1 MIKGIHISSSEIVFQ
16 KNDGKKNT
24 LPQFIKNQ
32 IVTAKVLQLLPQGK
46 AQLLVNNEKII
57 AKTGLLLKPGEEIQL
72 KVLQEK
78 DAVVLK
84 LINPVQKM
92 TTRQVSSLVR
102 FFSKNE
108 SISDI
113 IESKIPGVKELLHD
127 MSLKSDKAD
136 ERFLPKLMEKNGMA
150 WESKI
155 ARILTNNTAASDI
168 KSLLDIQL
176 QQDMKGNI
184 LKELFHVDPGKSE
197 TMKMAASFSET
208 IENFQLLNHQSSE
221 SGRFILPFPV
231 FSDQEF
237 SFGQLLINTGDKSG
251 KNNQDADKL
260 VQISFLLDMSRLGPL
275 RADFSILKKKISGKF
290 LLNDDKTCE
299 YVKSMIPELLTRL
312 SNIEY
317 QVHKIDCYT
326 AKREEIQQ
334 SSFIETLVKASD
346 DSVLNI
352 VV

>member
-1 MIKGIHISSSEIVFQ
+1 MIKGIHISSSEMIIQ
-16 KNDGKKNT
+16 KDDGKKN
-24 LPQFIKNQ
+24 LPKFTKNQ
-32 IVTAKVLQLLPQGK
+32 IINVKVLQLLPPGK
-46 AQLLVNNEKII
+46 AQLLINNKKVV
-57 AKTGLLLKPGEEIQL
+57 AKTGLLLKPGEEVQL

-84 LINPVQKM
+84 LISPVQKM
-92 TTRQVSSLVR
+92 TTQQISSLVK

-108 SISDI
+108 SPDI

-127 MSLKSDKAD
+127 MALKSDKAD
-136 ERFLPKLMEKNGMA
+136 EAFLPKLIEKSGMA
-150 WESKI
+150 WENKL
-155 ARILTNNTAASDI
+155 ARVLTGNTSSSDI
-168 KSLLDIQL
+168 KAFLDIL
-176 QQDMKGNI
+176 QQDMKGSI
-184 LKELFHVDPGKSE
+184 LKELLNADPGKFE
-197 TMKMAASFSET
+197 ALKMAASFSET
-208 IENFQLLNHQSSE
+208 IENFQLLNHQSSD
-221 SGRFILPFPV
+221 SGRFLLPFPI
-231 FSDQEF
+231 FSDQAF

-251 KNNQDADKL
+251 KKDRDADRL

-326 AKREEIQQ
+326 AKKEEIQQ
-334 SSFIETLVKASD
+334 SSFIETLLQARN